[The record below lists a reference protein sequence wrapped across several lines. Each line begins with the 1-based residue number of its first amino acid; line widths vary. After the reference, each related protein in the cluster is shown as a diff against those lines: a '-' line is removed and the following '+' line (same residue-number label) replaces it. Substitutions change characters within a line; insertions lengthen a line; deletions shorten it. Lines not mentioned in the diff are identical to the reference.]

1 MSDGARSDGIRY
13 YHGISRVYCSTCIV
27 KGLYFVLNDAY
38 IMGKNI
44 VWKIR
49 VRKTSTL

>member
-38 IMGKNI
+38 IMEK
-44 VWKIR
+44 
-49 VRKTSTL
+49 KT